1 MKKIKDLFLYTDP
14 VICTRS
20 VLLHGDVEDKN
31 KKQFITTKDTYL
43 IITFT
48 DYTTLILFANSGF
61 KFDGAT
67 IPFNIGKGDMRLLI
81 PTLFHDIM
89 CNSKEVVDYNRNL
102 SSLIFRELLI
112 ECGVNKIQAQMM
124 YLAVDNWQR
133 LCRWT
138 RKIDK
143 L

>member
-20 VLLHGDVEDKN
+20 VLLHENVEDKN

-43 IITFT
+43 GITFT

-81 PTLFHDIM
+81 PALFHDIM
-89 CNSKEVVDYNRNL
+89 CDDKDVVDYNRQL

-112 ECGVNKIQAQMM
+112 ACGVNKVTAQLM
-124 YLAVDNWQR
+124 YLAVDAWQR
-133 LCRWT
+133 LCGWD
-138 RKIDK
+138 RKDE
-143 L
+143 